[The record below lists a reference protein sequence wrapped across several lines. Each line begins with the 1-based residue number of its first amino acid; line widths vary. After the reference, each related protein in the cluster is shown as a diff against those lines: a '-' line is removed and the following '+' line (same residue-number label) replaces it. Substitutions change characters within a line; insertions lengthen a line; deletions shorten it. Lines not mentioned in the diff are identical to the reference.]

1 MRLRGIIELATE
13 LRALPPEQREEFFQ
27 VRRAKL
33 RETGWGAN
41 EISALFADALALL
54 KFVDKERS

>member
-13 LRALPPEQREEFFQ
+13 LRDISLERREEFFRA
-27 VRRAKL
+27 RRAML

-41 EISALFADALALL
+41 EITELFYDALALV
-54 KFVDKERS
+54 KFVDKEGV